1 MDKNYFLLFFLL
13 LNISLFS
20 QNPPTTT
27 LWAYQ
32 SEGFEGATFPPTNWE
47 VVHFSPATTDFEH
60 STTVGGFQAS
70 SSCTFFNSIAA
81 TGNVHVLRTPSFDL
95 TTAIQPTV
103 TFDIAYASDYD
114 ASNNTDRFRMY
125 RTLNT
130 NGTSGWQTVPNSTFI
145 NETLTTA
152 PNQTT
157 YFTPDQASD
166 WQTFTVD
173 LSLYAGQSYVRFA
186 FEVNPGANR
195 NVLYLDNVNF
205 YDASPLAINKENF
218 INFSIYPNP
227 SEGLVRVNTVLKNL
241 EVHNFN
247 VRNILGQDINNF
259 GFSKINPTSYQL
271 DLNNIKSGMY
281 FITVSEGE
289 KSTTKKFYI
298 K

>member
-1 MDKNYFLLFFLL
+1 MKKNYFLLLL
-13 LNISLFS
+13 LTISLTVFS
-20 QNPPTTT
+20 QNPIQTT
-27 LWAYQ
+27 LWNYQ
-32 SEGFEGATFPPTNWE
+32 SEGFEGATFPPTDWE
-47 VVHFSPATTDFEH
+47 VVHFAPATTDFEH

-70 SSCTFFNSIAA
+70 TSCAFFNSIAA
-81 TGNVHVLRTPSFDL
+81 TGNVHVFRTPSFDL
-95 TTAIQPTV
+95 TTAIEPTV
-103 TFDIAYASDYD
+103 TFDIAYASDFD

-157 YFTPDQASD
+157 YFTPDEASD
-166 WQTFTVD
+166 WQTFTID

-205 YDASPLAINKENF
+205 FDASPLAVKNESI
-218 INFSIYPNP
+218 INFSVYPNP
-227 SEGLVRVNTVLKNL
+227 SEGLVRVNTVLENL
-241 EVHNFN
+241 DKHNFEI
-247 VRNILGQDINNF
+247 RNILGQHISNF
-259 GFSKINPTSYQL
+259 GFSKISNTSYQL
-271 DLNNIKSGMY
+271 DLSDIKSGMY
-281 FITVSEGE
+281 FITVTEGE
-289 KSTTKKFYI
+289 KSTTKKLYI